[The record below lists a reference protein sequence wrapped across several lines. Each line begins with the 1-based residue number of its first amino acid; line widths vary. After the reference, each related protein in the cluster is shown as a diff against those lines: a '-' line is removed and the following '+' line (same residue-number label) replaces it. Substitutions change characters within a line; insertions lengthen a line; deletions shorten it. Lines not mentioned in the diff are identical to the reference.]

1 MAPRITPL
9 LQPPI
14 GFAHRGARA
23 HERENTLEAFTLALR
38 LGATGIETDAWL
50 SRDGEVVLDHDGVVG
65 RLLSKRPIRE
75 VDRQALPRHIPTLR
89 ELYDAIGT
97 DVPISID
104 VKDRDAAAAIID
116 VGRDFGDHVLRNL
129 WLCGSFDDVA
139 GWRSLD
145 PTVRLVDS
153 TRLKR
158 IKEGPER
165 RAARLAELGI
175 DAINLHHSDWT
186 GGMTTLFHRFERYAF
201 AWDLQHER
209 LLRAAIDMGVDAVYS
224 DWSDRMAA
232 ALAAF
237 K

>member
-1 MAPRITPL
+1 
-9 LQPPI
+9 
-14 GFAHRGARA
+14 
-23 HERENTLEAFTLALR
+23 LR

-50 SRDGEVVLDHDGVVG
+50 TRDGEVVLDHDGVVG
-65 RLLSKRPIRE
+65 RLLGKRPIRE
-75 VDRQALPRHIPTLR
+75 VDREALPRHIPTLR

-104 VKDRDAAAAIID
+104 VKDPDAAAAIID
-116 VGRDFGDHVLRNL
+116 VGRGFGDHVLGNL
-129 WLCGSFDDVA
+129 WLCGSFDAVA

-175 DAINLHHSDWT
+175 DAVNLHHSDWT
-186 GGMTTLFHRFERYAF
+186 GGLTTLFHRFERYAF

-237 K
+237 N